1 MCTYLASPTL
11 DGPVGRSHAGR
22 SCLSIPFFFSWARQ
36 FAFISKFHR
45 LPRAPLCPG
54 CAPAAASR
62 HAATHAAE
70 PRTRTPF
77 PHRSGVLCTLLQ
89 RLNDTVRYCQRTTIG
104 CDAVAHPYGHVGA
117 VRQLQWSCHV
127 SGSGL
132 SPKPGG
138 VESAFAAR
146 ASSGEGVLWAGGTPE
161 RSWLTRCM
169 RASPGT
175 LSAGAA

>member
-1 MCTYLASPTL
+1 MPTEGKLWLSRDAHLAHVFTVRARARAYVRTLPPSPTL

-70 PRTRTPF
+70 PRTRDSRTPF
-77 PHRSGVLCTLLQ
+77 PHRPGVLCTRPP
-89 RLNDTVRYCQRTTIG
+89 RLNDTLWYYQRATIG

-127 SGSGL
+127 SGQGL
-132 SPKPGG
+132 SP
-138 VESAFAAR
+138 
-146 ASSGEGVLWAGGTPE
+146 
-161 RSWLTRCM
+161 
-169 RASPGT
+169 
-175 LSAGAA
+175 